1 MNVRALVVGLGSIGQ
16 RHARNLRSI
25 LGDDLT
31 LFALRSRRGGC
42 IVTDQLVSADGDPEA
57 DCDGGIFTDLDQ
69 ALASGPD
76 IVVVSNPTSLHAE
89 IVDAAVRA
97 GAAVFVEKPLSHALR
112 GINELAQLVADRNAI
127 VSIGF
132 QFRYHPALLSMQ
144 ALLDDRVLGRLISVH
159 AVQAE
164 YLPLFHPY
172 EDYRRSYA
180 ARADLGGG
188 VVLTQI
194 HEIDYVHW
202 LFGMPSS
209 VFAVGGRVSEL
220 EIDVEDTASALLA
233 YKLDGK
239 ALAVH
244 LHLDY
249 LQRPSTRSC
258 TVIGENGVIAVDLRQ
273 PSLTWSDAKGK
284 VVREERYPGFER
296 NQMFLDEMR
305 HFLAAARREE
315 PVEVDLAHGIDTL
328 RIALAIRRS
337 LSSGELERLG

>member
-1 MNVRALVVGLGSIGQ
+1 
-16 RHARNLRSI
+16 
-25 LGDDLT
+25 
-31 LFALRSRRGGC
+31 
-42 IVTDQLVSADGDPEA
+42 
-57 DCDGGIFTDLDQ
+57 
-69 ALASGPD
+69 
-76 IVVVSNPTSLHAE
+76 
-89 IVDAAVRA
+89 
-97 GAAVFVEKPLSHALR
+97 
-112 GINELAQLVADRNAI
+112 
-127 VSIGF
+127 
-132 QFRYHPALLSMQ
+132 
-144 ALLDDRVLGRLISVH
+144 VH